1 MGVTEAEEKDDNAM
15 TSSTPAILQTHPVPS
30 QNRESVRGPRLFSRQ
45 IECAT
50 GARFE
55 IVNLTERVA
64 GVVRES
70 GIRGG
75 QVHVQTLHTTTGLFL
90 NECQQALL
98 NDFEALLRLLVEEKN
113 GWRHN
118 DPRYSDCDRGNAA
131 AHLRGLLLGHALSL
145 QVEEGRLVLGR
156 WQAVLFAELD
166 GPQNRLLS
174 VQVMG
179 L

>member
-1 MGVTEAEEKDDNAM
+1 MLPAPAAVNGVLSKAPE
-15 TSSTPAILQTHPVPS
+15 PAGGLRLVT
-30 QNRESVRGPRLFSRQ
+30 RELD
-45 IECAT
+45 CAT
-50 GARFE
+50 TARFE

-64 GVVRES
+64 ALVRDS

-75 QVHVQTLHTTTGLFL
+75 LVHVQSLHTTTALFL

-98 NDFEALLRLLVEEKN
+98 HDFEALLRLLVDEGK

-131 AHLRGLLLGHALSL
+131 AHLRGLILGHSLSL
-145 QVEEGRLVLGR
+145 QVQDGRPLLGR

-166 GPQNRLLS
+166 GPQKRRVS

-179 L
+179 M